1 MVQTVSLEFCSI
13 QYHCIRVKFCTHD
26 LYQFPDIRLNSDG
39 SISNFRISGQSL
51 IKENCHNSRTSYYID
66 MKLAAV
72 ARLDKKNKTKSK
84 KVWRRRYFGKLWR
97 HCHFWIFGQIGLAR
111 SSHSGHIVCKI
122 YVFSNSNLS
131 SLKN

>member
-1 MVQTVSLEFCSI
+1 MHQRISNTQYIQYPEDFNPNLGGGGGVILQTSSWFSLNNSKMVQTVSLEFCSI
-13 QYHCIRVKFCTHD
+13 QYHCIRVKFCTHY

-51 IKENCHNSRTSYYID
+51 IKENCHNSRTGYYID

-84 KVWRRRYFGKLWR
+84 KV
-97 HCHFWIFGQIGLAR
+97 
-111 SSHSGHIVCKI
+111 
-122 YVFSNSNLS
+122 
-131 SLKN
+131 